1 MDATPMIL
9 SWSPRSPYVRFVT
22 VVAHALGLGDRIQ
35 TRYTLVNIEAPPA
48 DLMELNPLGKIPAL
62 ELPGQVVLYDSRVI
76 CEYLDLLAGG
86 RLLPAESR
94 VEQLRRQALG
104 IGLIDLLIA
113 LLIERNRPEGERS
126 QRFMAAQ
133 RLKFHAVLDSLERLA
148 PALTTEPFAMGHAAI
163 GVALAYAD
171 FRFPELPWRAERPA
185 LARWHEGFVALPAY
199 RADPFFDELA
209 APRAA
214 EGKA

>member
-1 MDATPMIL
+1 MDVLPMIL

-22 VVAHALGLGDRIQ
+22 VVAHALGLGDRIE

-48 DLMELNPLGKIPAL
+48 ELMALNPLGKIPAL
-62 ELPGQVVLYDSRVI
+62 ELPDQVVLYDSRVI

-86 RLLPAESR
+86 HLLPAESR

-113 LLIERNRPEGERS
+113 LLIERNRPEAQRAE
-126 QRFMAAQ
+126 RFMDAQ
-133 RLKFHAVLDSLERLA
+133 RMKFRTVLDSLERLA
-148 PALTTEPFAMGHAAI
+148 PALTAEPFAMGHAAI

-171 FRFPELPWRAERPA
+171 FRFPELPWREARPA
-185 LARWHEGFVALPAY
+185 LARWHEHFVALPAY

-209 APRAA
+209 AAPVA
-214 EGKA
+214 ECKA